1 MKTFLTIAAIS
12 LYGTFATSIY
22 TKKFTTLSGTETAI
36 NQYQGKKILLV
47 NIATGSPLATTQL
60 PQLQQ
65 LYQTYKDSLVVV
77 AFPSNNFGN
86 EPKTN
91 EQLRLLLKHSYKIKF
106 PVSVTTN
113 VKDSTANP
121 HPVYKW
127 LHKKNQNGQTNINI
141 KEDFQK
147 ILIDKTGIIIGIFS
161 ASTKPLDK
169 VLTDAV
175 EQ

>member
-1 MKTFLTIAAIS
+1 MKIIVTIAAIGICS
-12 LYGTFATSIY
+12 VLATSIY
-22 TKKFTTLSGTETAI
+22 TKKFTTLSGTEVAVS
-36 NQYQGKKILLV
+36 QYQGKKILLV
-47 NIATGSPLATTQL
+47 NIASNSPYAITQL

-106 PVSVTTN
+106 PVSIIAN
-113 VKDSTANP
+113 VKDSIANP

-127 LHKKNQNGQTNINI
+127 LHNKPENGITNISI
-141 KEDFQK
+141 KQDFQK
-147 ILIDKTGIIIGIFS
+147 ILLDKSGIIIGIFS
-161 ASTKPLDK
+161 ASTKPMDK

-175 EQ
+175 KQ